1 MKKYLFNKI
10 TNQFSSNTLRMVC
23 YLFISVVAM
32 TPVFGQQTKVKGK
45 IIDSKTNEAIPF
57 VNIIVLGTKQGI
69 QTDINGNYTMDI
81 QDGQA
86 TKIQYSSIGYKTEVK
101 TFKKEISQTIS
112 IKLIPQSQN
121 LSEVTVKAKKDKYR
135 NKDNPAVV
143 LIRKVIAHRDE
154 NRKEGMAFY
163 QYEKYE
169 KIQLNLNN
177 IDEDYKKKKAFKNFQ
192 FIFDNLDTSKTTGNV
207 SLPLYLKET
216 VADVYFRKNPQ
227 EEKVYIK
234 GEKKIGLDQ
243 YIDNNG
249 IASYI
254 NRLYEDINIYDSNI
268 SLLTNQ
274 FISPISN
281 LSPTFYR
288 FVILDTLQFQN
299 MKCVNLGFS
308 PRNPTDFAFVGN
320 MYISLDSNFSVR
332 KVKLGV
338 PRSINLNFVNELL
351 VEQEFVPVEDNKL
364 MLSKDEI
371 TIDFGFS
378 KKENKR
384 GILGKRSVSYQNYV
398 LNKPI
403 ENSIFKPIQKNILMD
418 MALDQS
424 DDFWTAARHQG
435 LNNVEQG
442 IYKMAD
448 SIQQV
453 PAFKRLMTVAGLVLF
468 GYKDFGDFEIGPANA
483 FYSFNPVE
491 GFRLRF
497 GGRTMAKL
505 NPKLY
510 LETYAAYGFKDERW
524 KGYIGATYNLGKNSI
539 YEFPNHYIRASY
551 QEEVRI
557 PGQELQFIQE
567 DNVLLSFK
575 RGVNDKMTYNK
586 IFRLDYRHESRNGI
600 SYELGY
606 KNLTQEAAG
615 SLKFER
621 YNTSNTSPDTQLY
634 NEKDLTSSEVSVN
647 LKFAPNEQFYQGKNY
662 RIPIINK
669 YPIFQLRYSLGIAN
683 FLKGDYNY
691 HNVTFRANKRFFVS
705 PIGYTDITAEG
716 GKIFGTVPYPLLM
729 IHRANQSYS
738 YQLESY
744 NLMNFLEFAS
754 DKYAAIFVDHYFNGF
769 IFNKLPLIK
778 KLKLREVITFKGLWG
793 GISANNLPENNL
805 SLYRFPQAADGT
817 ILTNSLANGP
827 YMEASVGVSNIFKIF
842 RIDLVKRLS
851 YLDNPNVSE
860 YGIRGRFKFDF

>member
-1 MKKYLFNKI
+1 MIMLL
-10 TNQFSSNTLRMVC
+10 TFSSIV
-23 YLFISVVAM
+23 SVV
-32 TPVFGQQTKVKGK
+32 GQTKIKGK

-57 VNIIVLGTKQGI
+57 VNIVVLGTKQGV
-69 QTDINGNYTMDI
+69 QTDINGNYTFEI
-81 QDGQA
+81 QDKSA
-86 TKIQYSSIGYKTEVK
+86 SKIQFSSVGYQTEIK
-101 TFKKEISQTIS
+101 NFKKELSQTIS
-112 IKLIPQSQN
+112 FKMIPQSKN
-121 LSEVTVKAKKDKYR
+121 LGEIVVKAKKDKYR

-143 LIRKVIAHRDE
+143 LIKKVIAHRDE
-154 NRKEGMAFY
+154 NRKEGFDFY

-177 IDEDYKKKKAFKNFQ
+177 IDDNYKNKKAFKNFQ

-216 VADVYFRKNPQ
+216 VADVFFRKNPK
-227 EEKVYIK
+227 EEKAYIK

-249 IASYI
+249 ISTYI
-254 NRLYEDINIYDSNI
+254 NRLYEDINIYESNI
-268 SLLTNQ
+268 SILTNQ

-308 PRNPTDFAFVGN
+308 PRNPADFAFVGN

-351 VEQEFVPVEDNKL
+351 VEQEFTVLGNNKL
-364 MLSKDEI
+364 MLSKDEVS
-371 TIDFGFS
+371 IDFGFS
-378 KKENKR
+378 QKENKR
-384 GILGKRSVSYQNYV
+384 GILGKRTVSYRNYIINQPID
-398 LNKPI
+398 NKT
-403 ENSIFKPIQKNILMD
+403 FTPIQRNVLMSN
-418 MALDQS
+418 ALDKDES
-424 DDFWTAARHQG
+424 FWVSARHEG
-435 LNNVEQG
+435 LSSVEKG

-453 PAFKRLMTVAGLVLF
+453 PAFKRFMTVAGLVLF
-468 GYKDFGDFEIGPANA
+468 GYKDFGDFEIGPANT

-491 GFRLRF
+491 GLRLRL

-510 LETYAAYGFKDERW
+510 VETYAAYGFKDERW
-524 KGYIGATYNLGKNSI
+524 KGYLGVTYNLGNNSI
-539 YEFPNHYIRASY
+539 YDFPNNFLRVSY
-551 QEEVRI
+551 QDEVRI

-567 DNVLLSFK
+567 DNILLSFK

-606 KNLTQEAAG
+606 KNLVQEAAG

-621 YNTSNTSPDTQLY
+621 YSRAEAPEGSLY
-634 NEKDLTSSEVSVN
+634 QEKDLTTSELSVN
-647 LKFAPNEQFYQGKNY
+647 LRFAPNEQFYQGKNY

-669 YPIFQLRYSLGIAN
+669 YPIFQLRYTVGIN
-683 FLKGDYNY
+683 NLLHGDYNY
-691 HNVTFRANKRFFVS
+691 HNLTFRVNKRFFTS
-705 PIGYTDITAEG
+705 PIGYTDVTAEA
-716 GKIFGTVPYPLLM
+716 GKVFGTVPFPLLM

-754 DKYAAIFVDHYFNGF
+754 DKYAAIFIDHYFNGF
-769 IFNKLPLIK
+769 IFNKIPLIK

-793 GISANNLPENNL
+793 GISSKNLPENNY
-805 SLYRFPQAADGT
+805 SLYRFPEAQDGTPLTYSLADG
-817 ILTNSLANGP
+817 A
-827 YMEASVGVSNIFKIF
+827 YMEASVGISNIFKIF

>member
-1 MKKYLFNKI
+1 MY
-10 TNQFSSNTLRMVC
+10 
-23 YLFISVVAM
+23 
-32 TPVFGQQTKVKGK
+32 GQQTHVKGK
-45 IIDSKTNEAIPF
+45 IIDSKTNEAVPF
-57 VNIIVLGTKQGI
+57 VNIVVLGTKQGV
-69 QTDINGNYTMDI
+69 QSDINGNYTLEV
-81 QDGQA
+81 QDAQA
-86 TKIQYSSIGYKTEVK
+86 TKIQYSSVGYKTEVK
-101 TFKKEISQTIS
+101 TFKRSVSQTIS
-112 IKLIPQSQN
+112 IKLIAQTQN
-121 LSEVTVKAKKDKYR
+121 LSEVTVKAKKEKYR
-135 NKDNPAVV
+135 NKDNPAVI
-143 LIRKVIAHRDE
+143 LIKKVIAHRDE
-154 NRKEGMAFY
+154 NRKEGLDFY

-234 GEKKIGLDQ
+234 GEKKIGLEQ

-249 IASYI
+249 IANYI
-254 NRLYEDINIYDSNI
+254 NRLYEDVNIYDSNI
-268 SLLTNQ
+268 SLVTNQ

-299 MKCVNLGFS
+299 TKCVNLGFS
-308 PRNPTDFAFVGN
+308 PRNPADFAFVGN
-320 MYISLDSNFSVR
+320 MYISLDSSFSVR
-332 KVKLGV
+332 KVKLGI

-351 VEQEFVPVEDNKL
+351 IEQEFMSLENNRL
-364 MLSKDEI
+364 MLSKDDI
-371 TIDFGFS
+371 SIDFGFS
-378 KKENKR
+378 KKENKK
-384 GILGKRSVSYQNYV
+384 GILGKRSVSYRNYI
-398 LNKPI
+398 LNK
-403 ENSIFKPIQKNILMD
+403 SVADSVFKPIQKNILMD
-418 MALDQS
+418 KAQNQDEL
-424 DDFWTAARHQG
+424 FWSVARHQG
-435 LNNVEQG
+435 LNSVEKG
-442 IYKMAD
+442 IYEMAD

-453 PAFKRLMTVAGLVLF
+453 PSFKRLMTIAGLVLF
-468 GYKDFGDFEIGPANA
+468 GYKEFGSFEIGPANT

-497 GGRTMAKL
+497 GGRTM
-505 NPKLY
+505 PKFNSRLF

-524 KGYIGATYNLGKNSI
+524 KGFLGATYNLGKNSI

-575 RGVNDKMTYNK
+575 RGINDRMTYNK
-586 IFRLDYRHESRNGI
+586 VYRLDYRHESRNGI
-600 SYELGY
+600 TYELGY
-606 KNLTQEAAG
+606 KNLTQEAGG

-621 YNTSNTSPDTQLY
+621 YDNAQPSPDSQLF
-634 NEKDLTSSEVSVN
+634 NEKSLTSSEISLN
-647 LKFAPNEQFYQGKNY
+647 LRFAPNEQFYQGKNY

-669 YPIFQLRYSLGIAN
+669 YPIFQLRYNLGIAN

-691 HNVTFRANKRFFVS
+691 HNLTFRVNKRFFVS
-705 PIGYTDITAEG
+705 PLGYTDVTAEAG
-716 GKIFGTVPYPLLM
+716 RIFGTVPYPLLT

-754 DKYAAIFVDHYFNGF
+754 DKYAAVFVDHYFNGS

-778 KLKLREVITFKGLWG
+778 NLKLREVITFKGLWG
-793 GISANNLPENNL
+793 GISSNNLPENNPL
-805 SLYRFPQAADGT
+805 LYRFPQADDGT
-817 ILTNSLANGP
+817 ILTNSLSNGP
-827 YMEASVGVSNIFKIF
+827 YMEASIGVSNIFKLF